1 VEAEERVAEGGGS
14 FRWSE
19 AKMLLGGFLRKRPIH
34 YLAGQSKRGRL
45 VELISEHGQRH
56 RRGIS
61 ARTQI
66 RCFRELASCYSGK
79 REMNRTLQLRRRQR
93 G

>member
-1 VEAEERVAEGGGS
+1 VAEGGGS

-45 VELISEHGQRH
+45 VELISEHGKATTPQRH
-56 RRGIS
+56 FCKD
-61 ARTQI
+61 TDPV
-66 RCFRELASCYSGK
+66 L
-79 REMNRTLQLRRRQR
+79 
-93 G
+93 